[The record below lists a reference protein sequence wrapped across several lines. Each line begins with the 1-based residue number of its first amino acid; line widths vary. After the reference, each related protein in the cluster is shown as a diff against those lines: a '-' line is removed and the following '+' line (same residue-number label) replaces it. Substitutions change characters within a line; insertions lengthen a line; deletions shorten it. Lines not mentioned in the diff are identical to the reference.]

1 MERLFLE
8 RLLFLLWFAGQMRR
22 ERDEGE
28 RVVQDTDDDD
38 GDCDDGEDCNK
49 SQAQKMSPALLVVA
63 FVAGAAWAMLN
74 NKQQTTTEAAVSRF
88 VDEIKS
94 AFCAFNF

>member
-8 RLLFLLWFAGQMRR
+8 RFLFLLWFAGQRRR

-28 RVVQDTDDDD
+28 RVVQDTDDDV
-38 GDCDDGEDCNK
+38 GEDCNK

-74 NKQQTTTEAAVSRF
+74 NKQRTTNNNRSCRF
-88 VDEIKS
+88 P
-94 AFCAFNF
+94 FC

>member
-8 RLLFLLWFAGQMRR
+8 RLLFLLWFARQKRS

-38 GDCDDGEDCNK
+38 GDDGEDCNK
-49 SQAQKMSPALLVVA
+49 SQAQKMSPAPLVVA

>member
-38 GDCDDGEDCNK
+38 DDVGEDCNK

>member
-8 RLLFLLWFAGQMRR
+8 RLLFLLWFAGQRRR

-38 GDCDDGEDCNK
+38 DGDDGEDCNK

-74 NKQQTTTEAAVSRF
+74 NKQQTTTEATVSRF

>member
-8 RLLFLLWFAGQMRR
+8 RLLFLLWFAGQRRR

-28 RVVQDTDDDD
+28 RVVQDTDDD

>member
-28 RVVQDTDDDD
+28 RVVQDTD
-38 GDCDDGEDCNK
+38 GDDGEDCNK

>member
-8 RLLFLLWFAGQMRR
+8 RLLFLLWFAGQRRR

-28 RVVQDTDDDD
+28 RVVQDTDD
-38 GDCDDGEDCNK
+38 DDGEDCNK

-63 FVAGAAWAMLN
+63 FVAGAAWAMLT